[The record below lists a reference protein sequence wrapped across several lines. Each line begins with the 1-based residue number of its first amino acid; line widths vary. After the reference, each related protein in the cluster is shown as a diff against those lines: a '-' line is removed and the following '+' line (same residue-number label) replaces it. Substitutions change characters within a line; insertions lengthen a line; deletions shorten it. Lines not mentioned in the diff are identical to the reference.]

1 MQRRISKTQ
10 KQEVNWIDE
19 GSCLQ
24 GYEKGFFFIPKHKQQ
39 KLH

>member
-1 MQRRISKTQ
+1 MQIRKFKTQ

-19 GSCLQ
+19 GSCC
-24 GYEKGFFFIPKHKQQ
+24 KDMKKPFFLIPKHKQQ